1 MTAPYIPRLVSIGL
15 AVFFLMHLGLGVLVA
30 ALAPFVSRLASRI
43 RASHAARLLLVL
55 RLLPACGSSFV
66 VLVLCVP
73 SFLRFETVSGDE
85 EVGWGCLAAAILGA
99 AIWCISL
106 ARGLRAAGRSILYV
120 RRCQRAACR
129 LILPREPAP
138 VWVLDRAEP
147 FVMLAG
153 LFRPRLVISLG
164 VLNSLSAEQLG
175 AALEH
180 ERAHWTGRDN
190 LKRLMLV
197 LAPGLLPFIRGFVG
211 LEKSWARFVEWAAD
225 DLAVAGDSQR
235 SLSLAG
241 ALVRVARMGIVP
253 PPRPLVTSLL
263 ADPQELAA
271 RVDRLLHALPP
282 RDVPRSWTAASV
294 VLTAAIVLVT
304 IQPATLRAVHGLLER
319 LVH

>member
-1 MTAPYIPRLVSIGL
+1 
-15 AVFFLMHLGLGVLVA
+15 
-30 ALAPFVSRLASRI
+30 
-43 RASHAARLLLVL
+43 
-55 RLLPACGSSFV
+55 
-66 VLVLCVP
+66 
-73 SFLRFETVSGDE
+73 
-85 EVGWGCLAAAILGA
+85 
-99 AIWCISL
+99 
-106 ARGLRAAGRSILYV
+106 
-120 RRCQRAACR
+120 
-129 LILPREPAP
+129 
-138 VWVLDRAEP
+138 
-147 FVMLAG
+147 MLAG
-153 LFRPRLVISLG
+153 LFRPRLVISVG

-190 LKRLMLV
+190 FKRLMLV
-197 LAPGLLPFIRGFVG
+197 LAPGLLPFIRGFGG

-241 ALVRVARMGIVP
+241 ALVRVARMGIVSP
-253 PPRPLVTSLL
+253 PQPLVTSLL

-282 RDVPRSWTAASV
+282 PDAPRSWTAASV
-294 VLTAAIVLVT
+294 VLTAAVVLVT